1 MASKGSKSGS
11 TTGSNAPAAPR
22 AARAPSPASQRKS
35 AAIATYTKQ
44 TGSAPPKGWTTAK
57 IEGRA
62 RTLSYTGVAGT
73 GYTTPRDGRAA
84 SPNPADAYRQKFG
97 HAPPSGMSTGAMERW
112 VASPMTKAPA
122 PPGAYGPIGS
132 AADRTGS
139 GNAHLHAQ
147 TVKALNKISQVPSQ
161 PTGKSNVVVPKTYSM
176 HSSRNAT
183 AALIKAPDKIYAAVM
198 DAKFVDRDRN
208 AAAKTLRDYRTNDLG
223 RNLGPAGRMLKRV
236 ANSSALGAVGTASKF
251 TMGGVYAMDIA
262 GGFMF
267 DGMRGAVGTA
277 LSKASFG
284 LTDKPYQAI
293 VGKPDAGKAVA
304 RAMGMRSPGLAGMDR
319 RKAMVEARP
328 TRKMREGIDS
338 TNGVKSPAIPATRA
352 ENHDLVNTVGAITVG
367 TVLAAPAVAAS
378 SFAISKASG
387 VAMKGLALVAPSA
400 AKIGARLLPG
410 IGLGV
415 MAVGA
420 GVAAVSA
427 MRRGDSAGHVMKS
440 AALGAVGLP
449 TQGRLSADQSKQ
461 FTDANS
467 KFKADAGKQPEG
479 GNGWV
484 NGRGFADPKINA
496 IAQEARRQKLGTQ

>member
-147 TVKALNKISQVPSQ
+147 TVKTLNKISQVPSQ
-161 PTGKSNVVVPKTYSM
+161 PPRSSNSTAWAAKKALLKPESIDAYYKVVDLKKAGDRAGAAAVLRDLRAEQGRQFGPTGKAIMKAANS
-176 HSSRNAT
+176 T
-183 AALIKAPDKIYAAVM
+183 AATVAAG
-198 DAKFVDRDRN
+198 ASR
-208 AAAKTLRDYRTNDLG
+208 L
-223 RNLGPAGRMLKRV
+223 
-236 ANSSALGAVGTASKF
+236 AVGYTYMQS
-251 TMGGVYAMDIA
+251 IEA
-262 GGFMF
+262 GYMF
-267 DGMRGAVGTA
+267 DGVRGAVGTA

-284 LTDKPYQAI
+284 MTDKAFEA
-293 VGKPDAGKAVA
+293 VAGKPDAGKAID
-304 RAMGMRSPGLAGMDR
+304 RAIGMRSPGLAGMDR
-319 RKAMVEARP
+319 RKAVVEARP

-352 ENHDLVNTVGAITVG
+352 ENSRLVNGIAGTLLSMPLAGLAVTVNS
-367 TVLAAPAVAAS
+367 VALQ
-378 SFAISKASG
+378 KASG

-415 MAVGA
+415 MAVSA

-461 FTDANS
+461 FTEANS
-467 KFKADAGKQPEG
+467 KFKADAGSKPEG